1 MSKKNHPRIGYEVT
15 LSPSIQNK
23 LLLNALGTVG
33 VMESYARPHILRMSA
48 HQFSKFII
56 AAQKDG
62 VTLAQLK
69 AVEIDYNALP
79 IVTVV
84 RGSGSYH
91 QEGNEPVAGEAVGK
105 ADLHIDPKAY
115 EATSASTPLPEIDA
129 SLLNQVG
136 EAVGEMAAEFKHDDK
151 LDALGF
157 MPEGLKRLLADIGID
172 PAKIQVIDLSSSASD
187 QVDHM
192 AGMSLEGFS
201 KEADKLTDR
210 IRRNMDIVAN
220 TFYETRIP
228 MRGVDVLDHVCE
240 HGGAPCGLVRQKEA
254 FRDAP
259 YPLVWEQA
267 NSLLEHLMM
276 ESGQ

>member
-15 LSPSIQNK
+15 LSPSVQNK
-23 LLLNALGTVG
+23 LLLGALGTVG

-62 VTLAQLK
+62 VSLAQLK

-91 QEGNEPVAGEAVGK
+91 QEGNEPVAGEAVS
-105 ADLHIDPKAY
+105 
-115 EATSASTPLPEIDA
+115 SASTPLPEIDA

-157 MPEGLKRLLADIGID
+157 VPDGLKRLLADIGID
-172 PAKIQVIDLSSSASD
+172 PAKVQVIDMSSATSD

-192 AGMSLEGFS
+192 VGMSLEGFS

-228 MRGVDVLDHVCE
+228 MRGVDVLDHVRG

-267 NSLLEHLMM
+267 NSLLERLMM

>member
-23 LLLNALGTVG
+23 LLLNALSTVG
-33 VMESYARPHILRMSA
+33 VVESYARPHILRMSA

-91 QEGNEPVAGEAVGK
+91 QEGNEPVAGEAVG
-105 ADLHIDPKAY
+105 KAY

-192 AGMSLEGFS
+192 ADMSLEGFS

-220 TFYETRIP
+220 TFYETHIP
-228 MRGVDVLDHVCE
+228 MRGVDVLDHVCG
-240 HGGAPCGLVRQKEA
+240 HGGASCGLVRQKEA

-267 NSLLEHLMM
+267 NSLLERLMM

>member
-23 LLLNALGTVG
+23 LLLGALGTVG

-62 VTLAQLK
+62 VSLAQLK

-105 ADLHIDPKAY
+105 AY

-129 SLLNQVG
+129 SLLNQVD
-136 EAVGEMAAEFKHDDK
+136 EAAPAHDDK

-157 MPEGLKRLLADIGID
+157 MPDGLKRLLAAIGID
-172 PAKIQVIDLSSSASD
+172 PAKMQVIDMSSATSD

-192 AGMSLEGFS
+192 ASMSLEGFS

-228 MRGVDVLDHVCE
+228 MRGVDVLDHVRG

-267 NSLLEHLMM
+267 NSLLERLMM